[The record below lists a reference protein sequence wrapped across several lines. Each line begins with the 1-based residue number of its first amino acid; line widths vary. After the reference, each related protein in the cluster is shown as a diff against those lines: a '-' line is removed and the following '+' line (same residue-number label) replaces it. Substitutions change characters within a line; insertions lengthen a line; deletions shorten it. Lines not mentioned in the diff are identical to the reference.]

1 MTNNTFYMNI
11 EIVKSKRKTLS
22 IQVLDSETVRVR
34 APYRMSKKDI
44 QSYIDKNE
52 EWIRDKIEKAKERE
66 KEIEGIR
73 CLSELEL
80 DELADKACEVITKRV
95 EYYAP
100 QVGVTYGR
108 ITIRNQKTRWGSCSA
123 KGNLNFN
130 VALMRVPLDVMDY
143 VVVHE
148 LCHRLFL
155 DHSKD
160 FWNEVAKFIP
170 DYKSKEK
177 WLKENGTKILAETR
191 GL

>member
-1 MTNNTFYMNI
+1 MNI

-34 APYRMSKKDI
+34 APYRMSKKEI
-44 QSYIDKNE
+44 QSYIDKDE
-52 EWIRDKIEKAKERE
+52 AWIRDKIEKAKKRE
-66 KEIEGIR
+66 KEIEGVR
-73 CLSELEL
+73 SLSALEL
-80 DELADKACEVITKRV
+80 DELAYKACEVIPQRV

-100 QVGVTYGR
+100 KVGVTYGR

-130 VALMRVPLDVMDY
+130 VALMRVPLDIMDY

-148 LCHRLFL
+148 LCHRLYL
-155 DHSKD
+155 NHSRD
-160 FWNEVAKFIP
+160 FWNEVEKVIP
-170 DYKSKEK
+170 DYKEKEK
-177 WLKENGTKILAETR
+177 WLKENGARILAETR

>member
-11 EIVKSKRKTLS
+11 EIVKLKRKTLS
-22 IQVLDSETVRVR
+22 IQVLDSKTVRVR